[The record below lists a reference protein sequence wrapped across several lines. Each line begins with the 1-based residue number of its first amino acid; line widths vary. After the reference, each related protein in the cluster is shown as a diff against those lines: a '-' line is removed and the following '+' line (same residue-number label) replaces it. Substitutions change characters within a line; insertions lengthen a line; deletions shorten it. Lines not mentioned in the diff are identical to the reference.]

1 MADDAPAG
9 LPSPRADLVSGGIWM
24 VVGIAVAI
32 GSWTMDRL
40 EKQGVPA
47 FAAPGLVP
55 GMLGVLITV
64 AGLAIVLRSL
74 QRGAMAGS
82 AAAGPGPSTSS
93 GRTGGT
99 AGQTEVEAGRAEVEA
114 SQTEV
119 EAGQTEVEAGR
130 SDTWRR
136 AGLTLVLCLGF
147 AAGLVGR
154 VPFWI
159 AATVYLFLH
168 IFLLQLPE
176 RRAAGQVAR
185 GAVFAAAVAIVAG
198 VTIALLFQHVF
209 LVRLP

>member
-1 MADDAPAG
+1 MVDEAPAG
-9 LPSPRADLVSGGIWM
+9 LPSPRADLVSGGIWTA
-24 VVGIAVAI
+24 VGVAIAI

-55 GMLGVLITV
+55 GMLGVLITL

-82 AAAGPGPSTSS
+82 VGAGAGPSTSS
-93 GRTGGT
+93 GRTGGGT
-99 AGQTEVEAGRAEVEA
+99 TDA
-114 SQTEV
+114 
-119 EAGQTEVEAGR
+119 
-130 SDTWRR
+130 WRR

-159 AATVYLFLH
+159 AAPVYLFLH

-185 GAVFAAAVAIVAG
+185 GALVAAAIAIGAG
-198 VTIALLFQHVF
+198 VTISLLFQHVF

>member
-24 VVGIAVAI
+24 AVGIAIAI

-82 AAAGPGPSTSS
+82 AGAGPGPSTSS
-93 GRTGGT
+93 GRTGG
-99 AGQTEVEAGRAEVEA
+99 A
-114 SQTEV
+114 
-119 EAGQTEVEAGR
+119 AGQTEVEAGR
-130 SDTWRR
+130 SDIWRR